1 MLNIRVIKSLFWIG
15 NWKKIQFFK
24 TSFNNK
30 NSISFSHIKFILT
43 LIFAPK
49 MMEFWSF
56 FQFCFWG
63 PLKLLR
69 PLKKAQTLDSWPLT
83 MPLKTRPWIRLVLK
97 KCPVSIGPPWIVLHP
112 CDVRVWN
119 LIPGNGN
126 YKSFPAIVACVLIS
140 YMRKFVRGTPQGECL
155 F

>member
-1 MLNIRVIKSLFWIG
+1 MLQIDHKLAFRIENLLNIRVIKSLFWIG

-97 KCPVSIGPPWIVLHP
+97 KCPVSTVYEW
-112 CDVRVWN
+112 
-119 LIPGNGN
+119 
-126 YKSFPAIVACVLIS
+126 SFEQYVFFHSIWVS
-140 YMRKFVRGTPQGECL
+140 H
-155 F
+155 

>member
-1 MLNIRVIKSLFWIG
+1 MLNIRVIKSFFYISNL
-15 NWKKIQFFK
+15 KKIQFFK

-69 PLKKAQTLDSWPLT
+69 PLKKAQTLDSWSLT

-97 KCPVSIGPPWIVLHP
+97 KCPVSTVQSGSSWIFFEMLFLQFDWVNKYP
-112 CDVRVWN
+112 FKSRS
-119 LIPGNGN
+119 IPLKGHG
-126 YKSFPAIVACVLIS
+126 ST
-140 YMRKFVRGTPQGECL
+140 KF
-155 F
+155 

>member
-1 MLNIRVIKSLFWIG
+1 MIG
-15 NWKKIQFFK
+15 IWKKIQFFK

-83 MPLKTRPWIRLVLK
+83 MPSKTRPWIRLVLK
-97 KCPVSIGPPWIVLHP
+97 KCPVSREETIWGNTVKRCAKQCKNTNAWHP
-112 CDVRVWN
+112 CCFDY
-119 LIPGNGN
+119 LI
-126 YKSFPAIVACVLIS
+126 KCVFLIALLNCIWHNTTGPCDMES
-140 YMRKFVRGTPQGECL
+140 WWY
-155 F
+155 